1 MCRRRH
7 GRLVYDTVIDDKLNE
22 NLSIRRSSMGPF
34 FFFCFFLAVCFP
46 LFSCLSI
53 AVAWWLCGC
62 EISYRVSFT
71 SDERCLSG
79 KKCL

>member
-34 FFFCFFLAVCFP
+34 FFFFVFSLLSVFLYSLVCQLQLP
-46 LFSCLSI
+46 GGS
-53 AVAWWLCGC
+53 VAAKSLT
-62 EISYRVSFT
+62 E
-71 SDERCLSG
+71 
-79 KKCL
+79 